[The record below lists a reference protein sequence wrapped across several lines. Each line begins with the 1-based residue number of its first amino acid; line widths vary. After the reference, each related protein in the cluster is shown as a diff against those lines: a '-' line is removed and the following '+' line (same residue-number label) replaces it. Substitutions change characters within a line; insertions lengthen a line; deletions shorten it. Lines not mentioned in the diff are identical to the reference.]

1 MADDW
6 RLTVAPQG
14 DTDPPSVLE
23 YVLEHELE
31 EEARKRLGHRLAVE
45 VSAGDA
51 AVFFYADQEEPI
63 REAEGLVRTI
73 LERRSVDA
81 TVEVA
86 RWHPVEERWEDAS
99 VPLPQSDAQRRAEA
113 DRLEAEEVADS
124 LDGADWEVRLELPGQ
139 RETSELAERLEAE
152 GIPVLRR
159 WRFLIVGAE
168 SEVHAN
174 ELAARLRQEAPE
186 GTTITVEGSGELVDE
201 VSTPNPFA
209 VFGGLGL

>member
-31 EEARKRLGHRLAVE
+31 EEASKRLGHRVAVE
-45 VSAGDA
+45 VSAGDS

-63 REAEGLVRTI
+63 REAEGLVRAI
-73 LERRSVDA
+73 LERQG
-81 TVEVA
+81 VEAKIDVA
-86 RWHPVEERWEDAS
+86 RWHPLEERWEDAS
-99 VPLPQSDAQRRAEA
+99 VPLPQSEAEQQA
-113 DRLEAEEVADS
+113 ETGRLEAEEVAES

-168 SEVHAN
+168 SEAHAN
-174 ELAARLRQEAPE
+174 ELAERLRQEAPE

-201 VSTPNPFA
+201 VSGPNPFA